1 MRKRKQCAAAALAV
15 VLAFSLFGCEKDKE
29 NTQSSAVSQIKNSS
43 NAAPNNTKV
52 SKYEFPEFL
61 GKVKSLDELSVP
73 LYKSFDPAQYTK
85 KVEEQPFDDY
95 TCEQQLADMFYT
107 FRSGKFVG
115 LLDKNG
121 EVLID
126 ADEYTEITVVT
137 KGLLQLSYD
146 KERNAPM
153 QYYSYS
159 DDGKIEKTEHE
170 KFSSDKLVDF
180 TTDADEE
187 GNYYKQLFLPDGS
200 TVADAMGNDKW
211 NSIEEVSMA
220 DISTSKAY
228 KGYYVLERNS
238 AVYYACFDD
247 FYNYTIYEGA
257 YALVKIKV
265 DGVYGECYIINND
278 DYLEL
283 QKMTDSFG
291 YSSYR
296 TAPSKDPG
304 LDFIQITFG
313 LKEDAQTDIT
323 ISSDGYCLTE
333 TQPTDDSQQV
343 NKYFSYLDK
352 EDFADLILWSEQVLS
367 QEYQKQ
373 S

>member
-1 MRKRKQCAAAALAV
+1 MKRIKKVVAVTAAFLIALSAT
-15 VLAFSLFGCEKDKE
+15 ACEKDSA
-29 NTQSSAVSQIKNSS
+29 TAQSSAVSQIKNSS
-43 NAAPNNTKV
+43 NAAPTNTKV
-52 SKYEFPEFL
+52 ASYSFPEFL
-61 GKVKSLDELSVP
+61 GGIKTLDELSVP
-73 LYKSFDPAQYTK
+73 LYQSFDPAQYTK
-85 KVEEQPFDDY
+85 DVDEQPFEDY
-95 TCEQQLADMFYT
+95 TCESQLVDMFYT

-121 EVLID
+121 DVLIE

-170 KFSSDKLVDF
+170 KFSTDKLDVFMSDI
-180 TTDADEE
+180 DEE
-187 GNYYKQLFLPDGS
+187 GNTYQQLILPDGS
-200 TVADAMGNDKW
+200 AVVDAKGDGNWHNIKD
-211 NSIEEVSMA
+211 VSMS
-220 DISTSKAY
+220 DIATSKAF
-228 KGYYVLERNS
+228 KGYYVLKRGS

-247 FYNYTIYEGA
+247 FYNYTIYEAA

-265 DGVYGECYIINND
+265 DGTYGECYIMNYD
-278 DYLEL
+278 DYAELE
-283 QKMTDSFG
+283 KMIDSFG

-313 LKEDAQTDIT
+313 LKDKSQTDIT

-333 TQPTDDSQQV
+333 TQSDDTQQV

-352 EDFADLILWSEQVLS
+352 EDFADLILWTDDVLS
-367 QEYQKQ
+367 GEYQSKK
-373 S
+373 